1 MSEMS
6 ALFPDKQI
14 GNVGILS
21 EMSERSDIIR
31 QIAAHDRP
39 MEIAEVLKLAD
50 ELIFAKTGEHIDYL
64 QKAILEGTFKGRT
77 YPEIAEVTHSSEG
90 HTRDIGSKLWQI
102 LSEGFGEDITKR
114 NFRAIIEKAK
124 FYNYSQTIG
133 NENVTVNNFNVCQER
148 ARSPTKPQNPQ
159 QTSKQ
164 LHIDL
169 GDAPEIFTFFDR
181 TSELSTLE
189 NWITRD
195 RTRLIALLGISGIGK
210 TTLSLRLIDQIKT
223 QFDYVIYRSLRFS
236 PTLDATLT
244 NLLQIFSQPSEI
256 PQNIETKISQILD
269 YLRKY
274 RCLIV
279 LDDVQMLFSS
289 RQLAGQYKTG
299 YEDYQLFFKLIAE
312 VCHQSCL
319 ILNSWE
325 KPREIARLSKE
336 DRPVRC
342 FVLGSLGVAAKE
354 ILNSQKLSDEET
366 WSTLIDIYQGNPLW
380 LELTATLIQELF
392 GGRVAEFLQCEMPI
406 LDESLQFQ
414 LSQPFGRLTAAEL
427 AVMVYL
433 ANQTEPV
440 AVSHFF
446 NKIQLSPSEIIN
458 AVRSLGNRFLLDAI
472 EEEKITLFSLNPVL
486 KQYVI
491 SMPI

>member
-1 MSEMS
+1 
-6 ALFPDKQI
+6 
-14 GNVGILS
+14 
-21 EMSERSDIIR
+21 
-31 QIAAHDRP
+31 

-64 QKAILEGTFKGRT
+64 QKAILEGTFQGRT
-77 YPEIAEVTHSSEG
+77 YPEIAEATHSSEG

-114 NFRAIIEKAK
+114 NFRAILKKGK
-124 FYNYSQTIG
+124 FCNFSPAIG
-133 NENVTVNNFNVCQER
+133 RDNVTVNNNLNICQER
-148 ARSPTKPQNPQ
+148 ARSPTEPQNPQ
-159 QTSKQ
+159 QTPKQ

-189 NWITRD
+189 NGITQEH
-195 RTRLIALLGISGIGK
+195 TRLIALLGISGIGK

-244 NLLQIFSQPSEI
+244 NLLQIFSQTSET

-336 DRPVRC
+336 NHPVRC
-342 FVLGSLGVAAKE
+342 FVLGSLGEAAKE

-380 LELTATLIQELF
+380 LEFTATLIRELF
-392 GGRVAEFLQCEMPI
+392 GGRVSEFLQCEMPI
-406 LDESLQFQ
+406 LDEGLQSQ

-427 AVMVYL
+427 AVMVRL
-433 ANQTEPV
+433 ANQAESV

-446 NKIQLSPSEIIN
+446 NKIPFSPSEIVN

-472 EEEKITLFSLNPVL
+472 EQEKITLFSLNPVL
-486 KQYVI
+486 KQYI
-491 SMPI
+491 KTQYS

>member
-1 MSEMS
+1 MELNEVLRFADEKVFSKTGKHLDDLQEAILKEVLQGRKYATKIAQDRDCSEGYIRVAAS
-6 ALFPDKQI
+6 ELWK
-14 GNVGILS
+14 ILS
-21 EMSERSDIIR
+21 D
-31 QIAAHDRP
+31 
-39 MEIAEVLKLAD
+39 V
-50 ELIFAKTGEHIDYL
+50 FGEDVS
-64 QKAILEGTFKGRT
+64 KVNVRAILERANF
-77 YPEIAEVTHSSEG
+77 YNSPSA
-90 HTRDIGSKLWQI
+90 I
-102 LSEGFGEDITKR
+102 LS
-114 NFRAIIEKAK
+114 N
-124 FYNYSQTIG
+124 
-133 NENVTVNNFNVCQER
+133 NVTFNNVNVCQER
-148 ARSPTKPQNPQ
+148 ARSPTEPQKPQ

-189 NWITRD
+189 NWITQEH
-195 RTRLIALLGISGIGK
+195 TRLIALLGISGIGK
-210 TTLSLRLIDQIKT
+210 TTLSLGLIDRIKT

-336 DRPVRC
+336 YHPVRC

-354 ILNSQKLSDEET
+354 ILNSQKLADEET

-380 LELTATLIQELF
+380 LELTTTLIRELF

-406 LDESLQFQ
+406 LDEGLQFQ

-427 AVMVYL
+427 AVMVHL
-433 ANQTEPV
+433 ANLPEPV
-440 AVSHFF
+440 AVSQFF
-446 NKIQLSPSEIIN
+446 NKIPFSPSEIVN
-458 AVRSLGNRFLLDAI
+458 AVRSLGSRFLLDTI
-472 EEEKITLFSLNPVL
+472 EQEKITLFSLNPVL
-486 KQYVI
+486 KQYVKTQY
-491 SMPI
+491 S

>member
-1 MSEMS
+1 MELKEVLRFADEKVFSNTGKHLDDLQEAILKEVLQGRKYATKIAQDRDCTEGYVRVAASELWKILS
-6 ALFPDKQI
+6 DVFGEDVSK
-14 GNVGILS
+14 GNV
-21 EMSERSDIIR
+21 R
-31 QIAAHDRP
+31 
-39 MEIAEVLKLAD
+39 
-50 ELIFAKTGEHIDYL
+50 
-64 QKAILEGTFKGRT
+64 AILER
-77 YPEIAEVTHSSEG
+77 
-90 HTRDIGSKLWQI
+90 
-102 LSEGFGEDITKR
+102 
-114 NFRAIIEKAK
+114 AK
-124 FYNYSQTIG
+124 FYNHSSAIG
-133 NENVTVNNFNVCQER
+133 ENYGTVNHNVNICQER
-148 ARSPTKPQNPQ
+148 ARSPTEPQNPQ
-159 QTSKQ
+159 QTPKQ

-189 NWITRD
+189 NWITGD
-195 RTRLIALLGISGIGK
+195 NRTRLIALLGISGIGK
-210 TTLSLRLIDQIKT
+210 TALSLRLIDQIKT

-236 PTLDATLT
+236 PTLETTLT
-244 NLLQIFSQPSEI
+244 NLLQIFSQTSEI

-289 RQLAGQYKTG
+289 RQLAGQYQTG

-336 DRPVRC
+336 DHPVRC
-342 FVLGSLGVAAKE
+342 FVLGSLGEAAKE

-366 WSTLIDIYQGNPLW
+366 WETLIDIYQGNPLW
-380 LELTATLIQELF
+380 LELTATLIRELF

-406 LDESLQFQ
+406 LDEGLQFQ

-427 AVMVYL
+427 AVMVHL
-433 ANQTEPV
+433 ANLPEPV

-446 NKIQLSPSEIIN
+446 NKIPFSPSEIVN
-458 AVRSLGNRFLLDAI
+458 AVRYLGNRFLLDVV
-472 EEEKITLFSLNPVL
+472 EEEKIILFSLNSVL
-486 KQYVI
+486 KEYVI
-491 SMPI
+491 SMSI

>member
-1 MSEMS
+1 MELKEVLRFADEKVFSKTGKHLDDLQEAILKEVLQGRKYATKIAQDRDCSEGYVRVAAS
-6 ALFPDKQI
+6 ELWK
-14 GNVGILS
+14 ILS
-21 EMSERSDIIR
+21 D
-31 QIAAHDRP
+31 
-39 MEIAEVLKLAD
+39 V
-50 ELIFAKTGEHIDYL
+50 FGEDVS
-64 QKAILEGTFKGRT
+64 KVNVRAILER
-77 YPEIAEVTHSSEG
+77 
-90 HTRDIGSKLWQI
+90 
-102 LSEGFGEDITKR
+102 
-114 NFRAIIEKAK
+114 AK
-124 FYNYSQTIG
+124 FYNSYSSAIS
-133 NENVTVNNFNVCQER
+133 ENYGTVNNNLNVCQER
-148 ARSPTKPQNPQ
+148 ARSPTEPQNPQ
-159 QTSKQ
+159 QTPKQ

-189 NWITRD
+189 NWITGD

-210 TTLSLRLIDQIKT
+210 TTLSLSLIDRIKT

-244 NLLQIFSQPSEI
+244 NLLQIFSQQSEI

-289 RQLAGQYKTG
+289 GQLAGQYKTG

-342 FVLGSLGVAAKE
+342 FVLGSLGEAAKE
-354 ILNSQKLSDEET
+354 ILNSQKLADEET
-366 WSTLIDIYQGNPLW
+366 WETLIDIYQGNPLW
-380 LELTATLIQELF
+380 LEFTATLIQELF
-392 GGRVAEFLQCEMPI
+392 GGRVSEFLQCEMPI

-414 LSQPFGRLTAAEL
+414 LFQPFARLTAAEL
-427 AVMVYL
+427 AVMVHL
-433 ANQTEPV
+433 TNQPEPV
-440 AVSHFF
+440 AVSQFF
-446 NKIQLSPSEIIN
+446 NKIPFSPSEIVN
-458 AVRSLGNRFLLDAI
+458 AVRTLGNRFLLDAV
-472 EEEKITLFSLNPVL
+472 EEEQITLFSLNPVM
-486 KQYVI
+486 KQYVKTQYL
-491 SMPI
+491 SQ

>member
-1 MSEMS
+1 MDVEAIM
-6 ALFPDKQI
+6 
-14 GNVGILS
+14 
-21 EMSERSDIIR
+21 
-31 QIAAHDRP
+31 
-39 MEIAEVLKLAD
+39 KLAD
-50 ELIFAKTGEHIDYL
+50 ELVFSKTGKHLEYL
-64 QKAILEGTFKGRT
+64 QEAILRGAIEDQK
-77 YPEIAEVTHSSEG
+77 YSEIAEESHLSEG
-90 HTRDIGSKLWQI
+90 HIRDVACELWKI
-102 LSEGFGEDITKR
+102 LSDVLD
-114 NFRAIIEKAK
+114 
-124 FYNYSQTIG
+124 
-133 NENVTVNNFNVCQER
+133 ENVSKANIRYILKKGNSYHVSSAIGKSFVGINNVNICPET
-148 ARSPTKPQNPQ
+148 ARSPTPPQNPKP
-159 QTSKQ
+159 TPKQ

-189 NWITRD
+189 NWITQEH
-195 RTRLIALLGISGIGK
+195 TRLIALLGISGIGK

-244 NLLQIFSQPSEI
+244 NLLHIFSQPSEI

-336 DRPVRC
+336 YHPVRC

-354 ILNSQKLSDEET
+354 ILISQKLSDEQT

-380 LELTATLIQELF
+380 LELTATLIRELF

-433 ANQTEPV
+433 ANQPEPV
-440 AVSHFF
+440 AVSQIF
-446 NKIQLSPSEIIN
+446 NKIPFASSEIVN
-458 AVRSLGNRFLLDAI
+458 AVRSLGNRFLLDTI
-472 EEEKITLFSLNPVL
+472 EEEKITLFSLNPVM
-486 KQYVI
+486 KQYVKTQY
-491 SMPI
+491 P

>member
-1 MSEMS
+1 
-6 ALFPDKQI
+6 
-14 GNVGILS
+14 
-21 EMSERSDIIR
+21 
-31 QIAAHDRP
+31 

-64 QKAILEGTFKGRT
+64 QKAILEGTLQGRT
-77 YPEIAEVTHSSEG
+77 YPEIAEATHSSEG

-114 NFRAIIEKAK
+114 NFRAILKKGK
-124 FYNYSQTIG
+124 FCNFSPAIG
-133 NENVTVNNFNVCQER
+133 RDNVTVNNNLNICQER
-148 ARSPTKPQNPQ
+148 ARSPTEAQNPQ
-159 QTSKQ
+159 PTPKQ
-164 LHIDL
+164 LQIDL

-189 NWITRD
+189 NWITQE

-210 TTLSLRLIDQIKT
+210 TTLSLSLIDRIKT

-236 PTLDATLT
+236 PTLDPTLT
-244 NLLQIFSQPSEI
+244 NLLQIFSQQSEI
-256 PQNIETKISQILD
+256 PQSIETKIAQILD
-269 YLRKY
+269 YLRKN

-279 LDDVQMLFSS
+279 LDDVQMLFGSG
-289 RQLAGQYKTG
+289 QLAGQYKTG

-336 DRPVRC
+336 DHPVRC
-342 FVLGSLGVAAKE
+342 FELGSLGEAAKE
-354 ILNSQKLSDEET
+354 ILNSQKLTDEET

-380 LELTATLIQELF
+380 LELTATLIRELF

-406 LDESLQFQ
+406 LDEGLQFQ

-433 ANQTEPV
+433 ANQPEPV

-446 NKIQLSPSEIIN
+446 NQIPFSPSEIVN
-458 AVRSLGNRFLLDAI
+458 AVRSLGSRFLLDAV
-472 EEEKITLFSLNPVL
+472 EEEKIILFSLNPVL

-491 SMPI
+491 SMSI

>member
-1 MSEMS
+1 MELKEVLRFADDKVFSKTGKHLDDLQEAILKETLQGRKYAAKVAQDRDCSDGYVRVAASE
-6 ALFPDKQI
+6 LWK
-14 GNVGILS
+14 ILS
-21 EMSERSDIIR
+21 D
-31 QIAAHDRP
+31 
-39 MEIAEVLKLAD
+39 V
-50 ELIFAKTGEHIDYL
+50 FGEDVS
-64 QKAILEGTFKGRT
+64 KVNVRAILER
-77 YPEIAEVTHSSEG
+77 
-90 HTRDIGSKLWQI
+90 
-102 LSEGFGEDITKR
+102 
-114 NFRAIIEKAK
+114 AK
-124 FYNYSQTIG
+124 FYTNFSPTIG
-133 NENVTVNNFNVCQER
+133 SENVTVNNNLNICQER
-148 ARSPTKPQNPQ
+148 ARSPTESPNPQ
-159 QTSKQ
+159 PTPKQ

-169 GDAPEIFTFFDR
+169 GDAPQIFTFFDR

-189 NWITRD
+189 NWITHD

-210 TTLSLRLIDQIKT
+210 TTLSLRLINQIKT

-256 PQNIETKISQILD
+256 PQNIETKISQLLD

-289 RQLAGQYKTG
+289 RQLAGQYQTG
-299 YEDYQLFFKLIAE
+299 YEDYQLFFKLIAD

-336 DRPVRC
+336 DHPVRC
-342 FVLGSLGVAAKE
+342 FELGSLGEAAKE
-354 ILNSQKLSDEET
+354 ILNSQKLTDEET

-380 LELTATLIQELF
+380 LELTATLIRELF

-406 LDESLQFQ
+406 LDEGLQFQ

-427 AVMVYL
+427 AVMVHL
-433 ANQTEPV
+433 ANLPEPV
-440 AVSHFF
+440 AVSRFF
-446 NKIQLSPSEIIN
+446 NKIPFSPSEIVN
-458 AVRSLGNRFLLDAI
+458 AVRYLGSRFLLDTI
-472 EEEKITLFSLNPVL
+472 EQEKITLFSLNPVL
-486 KQYVI
+486 KQYVKTQY
-491 SMPI
+491 S

>member
-1 MSEMS
+1 MELKEVLRFADEKVFSKTGKHLDDLQEAILKETLQGRKYATKVAQDRNCTEGYVRVAASELWKILS
-6 ALFPDKQI
+6 DVFGEEVSK
-14 GNVGILS
+14 GNV
-21 EMSERSDIIR
+21 R
-31 QIAAHDRP
+31 
-39 MEIAEVLKLAD
+39 
-50 ELIFAKTGEHIDYL
+50 
-64 QKAILEGTFKGRT
+64 AILER
-77 YPEIAEVTHSSEG
+77 
-90 HTRDIGSKLWQI
+90 
-102 LSEGFGEDITKR
+102 
-114 NFRAIIEKAK
+114 AK
-124 FYNYSQTIG
+124 FYNSYSSAIG
-133 NENVTVNNFNVCQER
+133 ENYGTVNNNLNVCKER
-148 ARSPTKPQNPQ
+148 ARSPTEPQNPQ
-159 QTSKQ
+159 QTPKQ

-189 NWITRD
+189 NWITQD

-210 TTLSLRLIDQIKT
+210 TTLSLRLIDGIKT

-279 LDDVQMLFSS
+279 LDDVQMLFSG
-289 RQLAGQYKTG
+289 QLAGQYKTG
-299 YEDYQLFFKLIAE
+299 YEDYPLFFKLIAD

-325 KPREIARLSKE
+325 KPRDIARLSKD

-354 ILNSQKLSDEET
+354 ILKSQKLSDEET

-380 LELTATLIQELF
+380 LELTATLIRELF

-406 LDESLQFQ
+406 LDEGLQFQ

-427 AVMVYL
+427 AVMVHL
-433 ANQTEPV
+433 ANQPEPV
-440 AVSHFF
+440 AMSQCF
-446 NKIQLSPSEIIN
+446 NKIPFSPSEIVN
-458 AVRSLGNRFLLDAI
+458 AVRSLGSRFLLDVV
-472 EEEKITLFSLNPVL
+472 EEEKIILLSLNPVL

-491 SMPI
+491 SMSI

>member
-1 MSEMS
+1 MELKEVLRFADDKVFTKTGKHLDDLQEAILKEVLQGRKYATKVAQDRNCSEGYVRVAAS
-6 ALFPDKQI
+6 ELWKILSDVFGEEVSK
-14 GNVGILS
+14 GNV
-21 EMSERSDIIR
+21 R
-31 QIAAHDRP
+31 
-39 MEIAEVLKLAD
+39 
-50 ELIFAKTGEHIDYL
+50 
-64 QKAILEGTFKGRT
+64 AILER
-77 YPEIAEVTHSSEG
+77 
-90 HTRDIGSKLWQI
+90 
-102 LSEGFGEDITKR
+102 
-114 NFRAIIEKAK
+114 AK
-124 FYNYSQTIG
+124 FYNSYSSAIGENYGTI
-133 NENVTVNNFNVCQER
+133 NNNLNVCKER
-148 ARSPTKPQNPQ
+148 ARSPTKPQNSK
-159 QTSKQ
+159 QTPKQ

-189 NWITRD
+189 NWITGD

-236 PTLDATLT
+236 STLDATLT
-244 NLLQIFSQPSEI
+244 NLLQIFSQQSEI

-336 DRPVRC
+336 DCPVRC

-380 LELTATLIQELF
+380 LELTATLIRELF
-392 GGRVAEFLQCEMPI
+392 GGRVSEFLQCEMPI
-406 LDESLQFQ
+406 LDEGLQFQ

-427 AVMVYL
+427 AVMVHL
-433 ANQTEPV
+433 GDRTEPV
-440 AVSHFF
+440 AVSQCF
-446 NKIQLSPSEIIN
+446 NKIPFSPSEIVN
-458 AVRSLGNRFLLDAI
+458 AVRSLGSRFLLDAV

-486 KQYVI
+486 KQYVKTQY
-491 SMPI
+491 S

>member
-1 MSEMS
+1 M
-6 ALFPDKQI
+6 D
-14 GNVGILS
+14 
-21 EMSERSDIIR
+21 
-31 QIAAHDRP
+31 
-39 MEIAEVLKLAD
+39 IAEVLKLAD

-64 QKAILEGTFKGRT
+64 QKAILEGTFQGRT
-77 YPEIAEVTHSSEG
+77 YPQIAEATHSSEG
-90 HTRDIGSKLWQI
+90 HTRDIGSELWQI
-102 LSEGFGEDITKR
+102 LSKGLGEDITKR
-114 NFRAIIEKAK
+114 NFRAILDSGKI
-124 FYNYSQTIG
+124 YNISSPIG
-133 NENVTVNNFNVCQER
+133 KNFVEINNFNVCQER
-148 ARSPTKPQNPQ
+148 ARSPTEPQNPQ
-159 QTSKQ
+159 QTPKQ

-189 NWITRD
+189 NWITQEH
-195 RTRLIALLGISGIGK
+195 TRLIALLGISGIGK
-210 TTLSLRLIDQIKT
+210 TTLSLRLINQIKT
-223 QFDYVIYRSLRFS
+223 QFDYIIYRSLRFS
-236 PTLDATLT
+236 PTLETTLT
-244 NLLQIFSQPSEI
+244 NLLQIFSQTSET

-289 RQLAGQYKTG
+289 QQLAGQYKTG
-299 YEDYQLFFKLIAE
+299 YEDYQLFFKLIAD

-342 FVLGSLGVAAKE
+342 FELGSLGEAAKE
-354 ILNSQKLSDEET
+354 ILKSHKLADEET

-380 LELTATLIQELF
+380 LELTATLIRELF
-392 GGRVAEFLQCEMPI
+392 GGRVSEFLQCEMPI
-406 LDESLQFQ
+406 LDEGLQFQ

-427 AVMVYL
+427 AVMVHL
-433 ANQTEPV
+433 ANQAEPV

-446 NKIQLSPSEIIN
+446 NQIPFSPSEIVN
-458 AVRSLGNRFLLDAI
+458 AVRYLGNRFLLDVV
-472 EEEKITLFSLNPVL
+472 EEEKIILFSLNPVL

-491 SMPI
+491 SMSI

>member
-1 MSEMS
+1 
-6 ALFPDKQI
+6 
-14 GNVGILS
+14 
-21 EMSERSDIIR
+21 
-31 QIAAHDRP
+31 

-64 QKAILEGTFKGRT
+64 QKAILEGTFQGRT
-77 YPEIAEVTHSSEG
+77 YPEIAEATHSSEG
-90 HTRDIGSKLWQI
+90 HTRDIGSELWQI
-102 LSEGFGEDITKR
+102 FSEGLGEDITKR
-114 NFRAIIEKAK
+114 NFRAILEKAK
-124 FYNYSQTIG
+124 FDNFSSAIG
-133 NENVTVNNFNVCQER
+133 RVGRDYVAINNLNICQER
-148 ARSPTKPQNPQ
+148 ARSPTEPQNPQ
-159 QTSKQ
+159 QTPKQ

-189 NWITRD
+189 NWITGD
-195 RTRLIALLGISGIGK
+195 NRTRLIALLGISGIGK
-210 TTLSLRLIDQIKT
+210 TTLSLSLIDRIKT

-244 NLLQIFSQPSEI
+244 NLLQIFSQTSET

-289 RQLAGQYKTG
+289 QQLAGQYKTG
-299 YEDYQLFFKLIAE
+299 YEDYQLFFKLIAD

-336 DRPVRC
+336 DHPVRC
-342 FVLGSLGVAAKE
+342 FELGSLGEAAKE

-380 LELTATLIQELF
+380 LELTATLIRELF
-392 GGRVAEFLQCEMPI
+392 GGRVSEFLQCEMPI
-406 LDESLQFQ
+406 LDEGLQFQ

-427 AVMVYL
+427 AVMVHL
-433 ANQTEPV
+433 ANQAEPV

-446 NKIQLSPSEIIN
+446 NQIPFSPSEIVN
-458 AVRSLGNRFLLDAI
+458 AVRSLGNRFLLDVV
-472 EEEKITLFSLNPVL
+472 EEEKIILFSLNPVL

-491 SMPI
+491 SMSI

>member
-1 MSEMS
+1 
-6 ALFPDKQI
+6 
-14 GNVGILS
+14 
-21 EMSERSDIIR
+21 
-31 QIAAHDRP
+31 

-64 QKAILEGTFKGRT
+64 QKAILEGTLQGRT
-77 YPEIAEVTHSSEG
+77 YPEIAEATHSSEG

-102 LSEGFGEDITKR
+102 LSEGFGEEITKR
-114 NFRAIIEKAK
+114 NFRAILKKGK
-124 FYNYSQTIG
+124 FCNFSPAIG
-133 NENVTVNNFNVCQER
+133 RDNVTVNNNLNICQER
-148 ARSPTKPQNPQ
+148 ARSPTEAQNPQ
-159 QTSKQ
+159 PTPKQ

-189 NWITRD
+189 NWITGD

-210 TTLSLRLIDQIKT
+210 TTLSLSLIDRIKT
-223 QFDYVIYRSLRFS
+223 QFDCVIYRSLRFS

-244 NLLQIFSQPSEI
+244 NLLQIFSQQSEI

-279 LDDVQMLFSS
+279 LDDVQMLLGSG
-289 RQLAGQYKTG
+289 QLAGQYKTG

-336 DRPVRC
+336 YHPVRC
-342 FVLGSLGVAAKE
+342 FVLGSLGVAVKE
-354 ILNSQKLSDEET
+354 ILKSKKLADQET

-380 LELTATLIQELF
+380 LELTATLIRELF

-427 AVMVYL
+427 AVMVHL
-433 ANQTEPV
+433 ADRTEPV
-440 AVSHFF
+440 AVSQFL
-446 NKIQLSPSEIIN
+446 NKIPFSASEIVN
-458 AVRSLGNRFLLDAI
+458 AVRFLGNRFLLDTI
-472 EEEKITLFSLNPVL
+472 EREKITLFSLNAVM
-486 KQYVI
+486 KQYVQ
-491 SMPI
+491 SRYLSN

>member
-1 MSEMS
+1 MAQVVDILDELLFYKTGSHLDFIQKSVLEGTLQDKTYSEIAVKS
-6 ALFPDKQI
+6 
-14 GNVGILS
+14 GYSESHVGDTASDLWKLLS
-21 EMSERSDIIR
+21 E
-31 QIAAHDRP
+31 
-39 MEIAEVLKLAD
+39 LL
-50 ELIFAKTGEHIDYL
+50 GEKVRKANV
-64 QKAILEGTFKGRT
+64 KAILEKT
-77 YPEIAEVTHSSEG
+77 
-90 HTRDIGSKLWQI
+90 
-102 LSEGFGEDITKR
+102 
-114 NFRAIIEKAK
+114 
-124 FYNYSQTIG
+124 
-133 NENVTVNNFNVCQER
+133 NFNQVSGVIISGIVGVTNNISVCNKTNHPKNN
-148 ARSPTKPQNPQ
+148 SPSTQKISSP
-159 QTSKQ
+159 K
-164 LHIDL
+164 LHL
-169 GDAPEIFTFFDR
+169 NNAPKFPYFYSR
-181 TSELSTLE
+181 NNELSTLE
-189 NWITRD
+189 NWITQD

-210 TTLSLRLIDQIKT
+210 TTLSLSLIDRIKT

-244 NLLQIFSQPSEI
+244 NLLQIFSQPSET

-289 RQLAGQYKTG
+289 QQLAGQYKTG
-299 YEDYQLFFKLIAE
+299 YEDYQLFFKLIAD

-336 DRPVRC
+336 DHPVRC
-342 FVLGSLGVAAKE
+342 FELGSLGEAAKE

-380 LELTATLIQELF
+380 LELTATLIRELF
-392 GGRVAEFLQCEMPI
+392 GGRVSEFLQCEMPI
-406 LDESLQFQ
+406 LDEGLQFQ

-427 AVMVYL
+427 AVMVHL
-433 ANQTEPV
+433 ANQAEPV

-446 NKIQLSPSEIIN
+446 NQIPFSPSEIVN
-458 AVRSLGNRFLLDAI
+458 AVRSLGSRFLLDVV
-472 EEEKITLFSLNPVL
+472 EEEKIILLSLNPVL

-491 SMPI
+491 S

>member
-1 MSEMS
+1 MELKEVLRFADDKVFSKTGKHLDDLQEAILKETLQGRKYAAKVAQDRDCSDGYVRVAASELWKILS
-6 ALFPDKQI
+6 DVFGEDVSK
-14 GNVGILS
+14 GNV
-21 EMSERSDIIR
+21 R
-31 QIAAHDRP
+31 
-39 MEIAEVLKLAD
+39 
-50 ELIFAKTGEHIDYL
+50 
-64 QKAILEGTFKGRT
+64 AILERANFNNYQST
-77 YPEIAEVTHSSEG
+77 
-90 HTRDIGSKLWQI
+90 IGSDNI
-102 LSEGFGEDITKR
+102 
-114 NFRAIIEKAK
+114 
-124 FYNYSQTIG
+124 
-133 NENVTVNNFNVCQER
+133 TVNNVNICQER
-148 ARSPTKPQNPQ
+148 ARSPTESPNPQ
-159 QTSKQ
+159 PTPKQ

-189 NWITRD
+189 NWITQEH
-195 RTRLIALLGISGIGK
+195 TRLIALLGISGIGK

-274 RCLIV
+274 RCLII

-325 KPREIARLSKE
+325 KPREIARLSK
-336 DRPVRC
+336 DNHPVRC
-342 FVLGSLGVAAKE
+342 FVLGSLGEAAKE
-354 ILNSQKLSDEET
+354 ILKSQKLADEET

-380 LELTATLIQELF
+380 LELTATLIRELF

-406 LDESLQFQ
+406 LDEGLQFQ

-427 AVMVYL
+427 AVMVHL
-433 ANQTEPV
+433 ANLPEPV
-440 AVSHFF
+440 AVSRFF
-446 NKIQLSPSEIIN
+446 NKIPFSPSEIVN
-458 AVRSLGNRFLLDAI
+458 AVRYLGSRFLLDTI
-472 EEEKITLFSLNPVL
+472 EQEKITLFSLNPVL
-486 KQYVI
+486 KQYVKTQY
-491 SMPI
+491 S

>member
-1 MSEMS
+1 MELNEVLRFADEKVFSTTGKHLDDLQEAILKEVLQGRKYATKIAQDRDCSEGYVRVAAS
-6 ALFPDKQI
+6 ELWK
-14 GNVGILS
+14 ILS
-21 EMSERSDIIR
+21 DVFGE
-31 QIAAHDRP
+31 
-39 MEIAEVLKLAD
+39 EVSKVNVR
-50 ELIFAKTGEHIDYL
+50 
-64 QKAILEGTFKGRT
+64 AILER
-77 YPEIAEVTHSSEG
+77 
-90 HTRDIGSKLWQI
+90 
-102 LSEGFGEDITKR
+102 
-114 NFRAIIEKAK
+114 AK
-124 FYNYSQTIG
+124 FYNSYSSAIA
-133 NENVTVNNFNVCQER
+133 ENYGTVNNNLNVCQER
-148 ARSPTKPQNPQ
+148 ARSPTEPQNPQ
-159 QTSKQ
+159 QTPKQ

-189 NWITRD
+189 NWITQEH
-195 RTRLIALLGISGIGK
+195 TRLIALLGISGIGK
-210 TTLSLRLIDQIKT
+210 TTLSLSLIDRIKT

-289 RQLAGQYKTG
+289 GQLAGQYKTG

-336 DRPVRC
+336 YHPVRC
-342 FVLGSLGVAAKE
+342 FVLGSLGEAAKE

-380 LELTATLIQELF
+380 LEFTATLIQELF
-392 GGRVAEFLQCEMPI
+392 GGRVSEFLQCEMPI
-406 LDESLQFQ
+406 LDEGLQSQ
-414 LSQPFGRLTAAEL
+414 LSQPFGRLTPAEL
-427 AVMVYL
+427 ALMVHL
-433 ANQTEPV
+433 ANQPEPV
-440 AVSHFF
+440 AMSECF
-446 NKIQLSPSEIIN
+446 NKIPFSPSEIVN
-458 AVRSLGNRFLLDAI
+458 AVRALGNRFLLEAI
-472 EEEKITLFSLNPVL
+472 EKEKITLFILNPVM
-486 KQYVI
+486 KQYVKTHY
-491 SMPI
+491 S

>member
-1 MSEMS
+1 MELKEVLRFADDKVFSKTGKHLDDLQEAILKEVLQGRKYATKVAQDRGCSEGYIRIAAS
-6 ALFPDKQI
+6 ELWK
-14 GNVGILS
+14 ILS
-21 EMSERSDIIR
+21 D
-31 QIAAHDRP
+31 
-39 MEIAEVLKLAD
+39 V
-50 ELIFAKTGEHIDYL
+50 FGENVS
-64 QKAILEGTFKGRT
+64 KVNVRAILER
-77 YPEIAEVTHSSEG
+77 
-90 HTRDIGSKLWQI
+90 
-102 LSEGFGEDITKR
+102 
-114 NFRAIIEKAK
+114 AK
-124 FYNYSQTIG
+124 FYNSYSSAIG
-133 NENVTVNNFNVCQER
+133 ENYGTVNNNLNVCKEK
-148 ARSPTKPQNPQ
+148 ARSPTEPQNPQ
-159 QTSKQ
+159 QTSTQ
-164 LHIDL
+164 PHIDL
-169 GDAPEIFTFFDR
+169 GDAPEIFAFFDR

-189 NWITRD
+189 NWITGD

-210 TTLSLRLIDQIKT
+210 TTLSLRLIDEIKT

-244 NLLQIFSQPSEI
+244 NLLQIFSQQSEI

-279 LDDVQMLFSS
+279 FDDVQMLFSS

-312 VCHQSCL
+312 VSHQSCL

-380 LELTATLIQELF
+380 LELTATLIRELF
-392 GGRVAEFLQCEMPI
+392 GGRVSEFLQCEMPI

-427 AVMVYL
+427 AVMIHL
-433 ANQTEPV
+433 TNQPEPV
-440 AVSHFF
+440 AVSQFL
-446 NKIQLSPSEIIN
+446 NKIPFSPSEIVN
-458 AVRSLGNRFLLDAI
+458 AVRTLGNRFLLDAV
-472 EEEKITLFSLNPVL
+472 EEEQITLFSLNPVM
-486 KQYVI
+486 KQYVKTQYF
-491 SMPI
+491 SQ

>member
-1 MSEMS
+1 MDIAEFLELADSLVFSKTGKHLEHLQKTVLKGTIQGHTYLKIAKDSGFSESHVKNVGHELWNLMSS
-6 ALFPDKQI
+6 ALGQKVTKSNFSSIFKSLKNNNYIVSGVCQNNSTFNNI
-14 GNVGILS
+14 NIFTS
-21 EMSERSDIIR
+21 EERSP
-31 QIAAHDRP
+31 A
-39 MEIAEVLKLAD
+39 
-50 ELIFAKTGEHIDYL
+50 
-64 QKAILEGTFKGRT
+64 
-77 YPEIAEVTHSSEG
+77 S
-90 HTRDIGSKLWQI
+90 
-102 LSEGFGEDITKR
+102 
-114 NFRAIIEKAK
+114 
-124 FYNYSQTIG
+124 
-133 NENVTVNNFNVCQER
+133 
-148 ARSPTKPQNPQ
+148 PQNSQP
-159 QTSKQ
+159 TPKQ

-181 TSELSTLE
+181 TSELSTLA

-195 RTRLIALLGISGIGK
+195 SPNGDSFASRTRLIALLGISGIGK

-244 NLLQIFSQPSEI
+244 NLLQIFSQQSEI
-256 PQNIETKISQILD
+256 PQNIETKISQLLD

-325 KPREIARLSKE
+325 KPREISRLSKE

-342 FVLGSLGVAAKE
+342 FVLGSLGVATKE
-354 ILNSQKLSDEET
+354 ILNLQKLSDEET

-380 LELTATLIQELF
+380 LELTATLIRELF
-392 GGRVAEFLQCEMPI
+392 GGRVSEFLQCEMPI
-406 LDESLQFQ
+406 LDEGLQFQ

-427 AVMVYL
+427 AVMVHL
-433 ANQTEPV
+433 VDRTEPV
-440 AVSHFF
+440 AVSQFF
-446 NKIQLSPSEIIN
+446 NKIPFSPSEIVN
-458 AVRSLGNRFLLDAI
+458 AVRSLGKSVFIGCNRRGKDNF
-472 EEEKITLFSLNPVL
+472 V
-486 KQYVI
+486 
-491 SMPI
+491 